1 MHNSNFMNVLNPRNK
16 LMEHTSCFRLRN
28 SLILDD
34 VVKKLTPLHKLH
46 DKKELLG
53 SLYNFVQLDYVWMP
67 DQF

>member
-1 MHNSNFMNVLNPRNK
+1 
-16 LMEHTSCFRLRN
+16 MEHTSCFRLSN